1 LTHQA
6 IEISAIEEVTAWC
19 RFRGATPALDYNP
32 VPSVSATCLG
42 RIEYGTYTTVVINTE
57 VSMKETWFVTGSSVA
72 LGRSIAEAALA
83 EGHDVVASARCAG
96 GTDCKERCH
105 EIDPCRTS
113 CSGHGIDR
121 GAAHQPLFQ
130 GHAGQHRRRDQHRL
144 SRTFIGLA
152 MYVPA
157 DATAMTS
164 ADFLIPGIKTDVY
177 TIVLD

>member
-1 LTHQA
+1 
-6 IEISAIEEVTAWC
+6 
-19 RFRGATPALDYNP
+19 
-32 VPSVSATCLG
+32 
-42 RIEYGTYTTVVINTE
+42 
-57 VSMKETWFVTGSSVA
+57 MKETWFVTGNSVG

-121 GAAHQPLFQ
+121 GAAHQTPLFQ
-130 GHAGQHRRRDQHRL
+130 GHAGQHRLR
-144 SRTFIGLA
+144 RTFIGLA

-157 DATAMTS
+157 DVTARTS

>member
-1 LTHQA
+1 MQPL
-6 IEISAIEEVTAWC
+6 IRS
-19 RFRGATPALDYNP
+19 
-32 VPSVSATCLG
+32 
-42 RIEYGTYTTVVINTE
+42 
-57 VSMKETWFVTGSSVA
+57 SSVPTSPSRERYCGKSA
-72 LGRSIAEAALA
+72 KTPTKGRPNSLVPASRLQLWHDMLLPANRLVGLGRSIAEAALA

-96 GTDCKERCH
+96 GTDYKECCH

-121 GAAHQPLFQ
+121 GAAHQTPLFQ

-157 DATAMTS
+157 DVTAR
-164 ADFLIPGIKTDVY
+164 K
-177 TIVLD
+177 

>member
-1 LTHQA
+1 MCCACRPDGLQGT
-6 IEISAIEEVTAWC
+6 IMIISASGTDAFKISANLIVNE
-19 RFRGATPALDYNP
+19 RRYALTLD
-32 VPSVSATCLG
+32 L
-42 RIEYGTYTTVVINTE
+42 
-57 VSMKETWFVTGSSVA
+57 
-72 LGRSIAEAALA
+72 RSEAALA

-144 SRTFIGLA
+144 SRTFIWLA

-157 DATAMTS
+157 EVTARTS

-177 TIVLD
+177 TIFLD

>member
-1 LTHQA
+1 
-6 IEISAIEEVTAWC
+6 
-19 RFRGATPALDYNP
+19 
-32 VPSVSATCLG
+32 
-42 RIEYGTYTTVVINTE
+42 
-57 VSMKETWFVTGSSVA
+57 MKETWFVTGSSVG

-121 GAAHQPLFQ
+121 GAAHQTCPYSKVTR
-130 GHAGQHRRRDQHRL
+130 GQHRRRDQHRL

-157 DATAMTS
+157 EVTARTS

>member
-1 LTHQA
+1 MVPIQSGNARSRLQSCALGISNVPWQNRIRHLHHGNHQY
-6 IEISAIEEVTAWC
+6 
-19 RFRGATPALDYNP
+19 RGIYERDMVCNRQ
-32 VPSVSATCLG
+32 LG
-42 RIEYGTYTTVVINTE
+42 
-57 VSMKETWFVTGSSVA
+57 W

-157 DATAMTS
+157 EVTARTS

>member
-1 LTHQA
+1 
-6 IEISAIEEVTAWC
+6 
-19 RFRGATPALDYNP
+19 
-32 VPSVSATCLG
+32 
-42 RIEYGTYTTVVINTE
+42 
-57 VSMKETWFVTGSSVA
+57 MKETWFVTGSSVG

-113 CSGHGIDR
+113 CSGRGIDR
-121 GAAHQPLFQ
+121 GAAHQTPLFQ

-144 SRTFIGLA
+144 SRAFIGLA
-152 MYVPA
+152 MYMPA
-157 DATAMTS
+157 DVTARTS